1 MSVSCGSRQSLESI
15 LEKVKE
21 KGELLLS
28 INECCA
34 NSEGSTRNAYCTV
47 IENELFTMMRLVDDY
62 KMMVCDLLGNISQN
76 AILRGSVFPHNC
88 IINSHFP

>member
-1 MSVSCGSRQSLESI
+1 MSIGRECLESI

-28 INECCA
+28 INECSV
-34 NSEGSTRNAYCTV
+34 NSEGNTKNAYRIV

-62 KMMVCDLLGNISQN
+62 KMMVYDLLEDVSDN
-76 AILRGSVFPHNC
+76 AILRDSVFPHTSILNRY
-88 IINSHFP
+88 

>member
-1 MSVSCGSRQSLESI
+1 MSIGRENLENI
-15 LEKVKE
+15 LQKIKE

-34 NSEGSTRNAYCTV
+34 NSEGTTRTAYCTV

-62 KMMVCDLLGNISQN
+62 KMMICDLLANVSEN
-76 AILRGSVFPHNC
+76 AILRGSVFPNTT
-88 IINSHFP
+88 ILNRY